1 MKKCQVISH
10 NHLFRQLVQHEL
22 EPSLEHPLLIVV
34 DAPWGLAFSLEADIR
49 KQHTVIMAENPCGE
63 FLADLW
69 QLEPTVLI
77 AGSMDLEE
85 FLFFCKQA
93 DKGKSHNLAAEYQ
106 SPLTPNERKVLRLCA
121 WCMQPDE
128 VADLL
133 GVSMG
138 TLKNTLSQIYGKLE
152 LAGFREISPYYF
164 GALQQRE
171 RFEEIKDIL
180 INL

>member
-10 NHLFRQLVQHEL
+10 NRLFCQLVQHEL

-34 DAPWGLAFSLEADIR
+34 DAPWGSAFALELSIR
-49 KQHTVIMAENPCGE
+49 EQHTVILAENPCGE

-77 AGSMDLEE
+77 AGNMDLEE

-93 DKGKSHNLAAEYQ
+93 DKGKRHNLASDYH

-121 WCMQPDE
+121 WCMQADA

-152 LAGFREISPYYF
+152 LAGFKDISPYYF

-171 RFEEIKDIL
+171 RFEEIKDTL